1 MSLKVI
7 FWNRKSNIM
16 HGPLSNCYIASVT
29 STLWNHTWQ
38 KFSKEKENLR
48 GRNFQKKK
56 IKKKKKQLMWFGYT
70 ESHWKLQGRLRREN
84 CIVYSR
90 VKRRRGRLKKN
101 LGRLKENVT
110 RDLMVNNN
118 KLHLCSYWYCCSW
131 RTACKLFYY
140 QHSIIIESPN
150 LQTVY

>member
-1 MSLKVI
+1 MLRWIYGHIKKDRI
-7 FWNRKSNIM
+7 QNNYTRE
-16 HGPLSNCYIASVT
+16 YIGIAPI
-29 STLWNHTWQ
+29 
-38 KFSKEKENLR
+38 
-48 GRNFQKKK
+48 KKK